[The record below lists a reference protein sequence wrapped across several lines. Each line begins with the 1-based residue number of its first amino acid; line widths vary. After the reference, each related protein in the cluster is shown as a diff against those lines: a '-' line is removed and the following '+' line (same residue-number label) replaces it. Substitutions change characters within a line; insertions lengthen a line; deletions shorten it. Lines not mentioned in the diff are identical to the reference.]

1 MSDRKKILIVNNN
14 MKIGGVQKALLE
26 VLKEL
31 HTRYDVT
38 LLLFK
43 KTGALLNEIPED
55 VSVLESG
62 SHFRYLGFS
71 QGECRTVRD
80 KLTRGLYAVVS
91 KTLGIGAAV
100 RIMGMTV
107 RHECSE
113 PYDTAVSFLHVGGF
127 KLCYGGVAEYV
138 LNHVTAAKKVCYIH
152 CDYLNS
158 GTDSPYS
165 EKLYP
170 RFDQII
176 CVSESVR
183 KQFIKVL
190 PELEEKTITVPNP
203 VDVREIRALSTR
215 QPVFYEPGFL
225 NLLTVARLAGEKGI
239 ARVIRAL
246 AQIKNS
252 ALRYYVVGDGRD
264 RPELETMIRE
274 NGLEDSVFLVGED
287 KNPYRYMSGADLL
300 VVPSY
305 NEAAPVVFQEAL
317 VLGLPILSTRTLSAE
332 EMIPPACGFV
342 VDNTDEAICQALGQ
356 ISQDFGCVRE
366 KKEAVRKQTCKNQR
380 FIDDFQIVL

>member
-1 MSDRKKILIVNNN
+1 M
-14 MKIGGVQKALLE
+14 
-26 VLKEL
+26 
-31 HTRYDVT
+31 
-38 LLLFK
+38 
-43 KTGALLNEIPED
+43 
-55 VSVLESG
+55 
-62 SHFRYLGFS
+62 
-71 QGECRTVRD
+71 
-80 KLTRGLYAVVS
+80 
-91 KTLGIGAAV
+91 
-100 RIMGMTV
+100 
-107 RHECSE
+107 
-113 PYDTAVSFLHVGGF
+113 
-127 KLCYGGVAEYV
+127 
-138 LNHVTAAKKVCYIH
+138 
-152 CDYLNS
+152 
-158 GTDSPYS
+158 
-165 EKLYP
+165 
-170 RFDQII
+170 
-176 CVSESVR
+176 R

-215 QPVFYEPGFL
+215 QPVSYEPGFH

-356 ISQDFGCVRE
+356 IGQDFGCVRE
-366 KKEAVRKQTCKNQR
+366 KKEAVREVCSSESGFFER
-380 FIDDFQIVL
+380 IRHFL